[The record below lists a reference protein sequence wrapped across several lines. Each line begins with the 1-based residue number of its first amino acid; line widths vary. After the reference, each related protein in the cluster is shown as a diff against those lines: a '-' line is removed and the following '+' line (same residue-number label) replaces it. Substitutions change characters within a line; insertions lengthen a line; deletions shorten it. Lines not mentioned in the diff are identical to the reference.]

1 MESLG
6 EMLVVSNRKNTQKR
20 HKGFSVSS
28 ERDNG
33 IINGDRDLKGNVSSP
48 WVHTHSHCCLEIVA
62 ISPEFRIR

>member
-48 WVHTHSHCCLEIVA
+48 
-62 ISPEFRIR
+62 